1 MLQDEGMK
9 EDYTKNTGKCLNIGI
24 KFITLPNNTYLH
36 EKGVG
41 FIDALPFTGNAIRTR
56 QRHNINRGNG
66 QRRTN
71 LRHCRTVS
79 RVPGGYSALTEW
91 IDDNLKYPVE
101 AAMDGIEGR
110 VIVQFI
116 VRPTGKVVD
125 AEVVRGIAPSLD
137 KEALRLINIMP
148 NWIPGRQKGKAVNVR
163 YTLPITFKL

>member
-1 MLQDEGMK
+1 MMLCLLPAMLFGQDKGTISTEG
-9 EDYTKNTGKCLNIGI
+9 TI
-24 KFITLPNNTYLH
+24 KGEQIYDIVEQYPEF
-36 EKGVG
+36 
-41 FIDALPFTGNAIRTR
+41 
-56 QRHNINRGNG
+56 
-66 QRRTN
+66 
-71 LRHCRTVS
+71 
-79 RVPGGYSALTEW
+79 PGGYSALTEW

-116 VRPTGKVVD
+116 VRPTGKIVD
-125 AEVVRGIAPSLD
+125 AKVVRGIAPSLD